1 LSTRCSKAV
10 FHRRKE
16 GGEDGAANVWELT
29 GFWMCRVKKLA
40 GAVVRAGVVTLVQE
54 ALGRVRVMEGR
65 EIERLGRG
73 IRG

>member
-1 LSTRCSKAV
+1 
-10 FHRRKE
+10 
-16 GGEDGAANVWELT
+16 
-29 GFWMCRVKKLA
+29 MCRVKKLA